1 MTGCARR
8 FSLIVPEFSAE
19 EGFDKGST
27 TPGRFSLGSCVV
39 WDQVEIRRG
48 CTQRVP
54 AVPAL
59 LPEWY
64 ATGDVPYE
72 IP

>member
-1 MTGCARR
+1 
-8 FSLIVPEFSAE
+8 
-19 EGFDKGST
+19 
-27 TPGRFSLGSCVV
+27 
-39 WDQVEIRRG
+39 VEIRRG

-64 ATGDVPYE
+64 ATRDVPYE